1 MTFKEAF
8 LKTRTSPC
16 MGCPDRTAECHA
28 DCGRYALYLKA
39 RAVLSKARQ
48 RG

>member
-8 LKTRTSPC
+8 LMTKTSPC

-28 DCGRYALYLKA
+28 GCGRYALYRKA
-39 RAVLSKARQ
+39 RAVLSKAR
-48 RG
+48 RKG